1 MHAQL
6 GDDNI
11 KTMYLPRSSR
21 WSMTR
26 RRKRPNLFSW
36 TILGLVLL
44 FGYYLNQVYLPAQPN
59 PFEATQTAT
68 RSPESLAT
76 EAEELFKDGK
86 LLQSIDA
93 YKQAIK
99 ASPQN
104 PALYI
109 TVARIQ
115 VWAGQYEDAKANAE
129 NAMLLS
135 PENSTAYAVHAWALD
150 FLGGEENQAQAMD
163 SIQRAI
169 ELDDRNAL
177 AHAYY
182 AEILIDTGLFE
193 NYDLASEHS
202 KIAMNLD
209 PNLLEAHRARAYVLE
224 NVGADRYNYE
234 LAVQEYKSAIEMNP
248 NLPILHMELGRNLR
262 FLEVY
267 DDAIKEFTIANTL
280 NPTDPEP
287 DLFISRTYATIGDYA
302 KAIQYAEQ
310 AVKDRATDPN
320 LRGNWG
326 VMLFRN
332 FLYQP
337 ALEQLERAVKGGKTE
352 DGLPIV
358 GLSITDSGRAVE
370 YYYTYGLALARTNQC
385 GDALKISQQ
394 IKTAVPLDEDA
405 TFAADEMVRICEE
418 NLANPPEDTPT
429 PAEGE
434 QTAEPETETPT
445 SEAIEVTATP

>member
-1 MHAQL
+1 LRLPDAN
-6 GDDNI
+6 DNI

-36 TILGLVLL
+36 TIFGLVVL
-44 FGYYLNQVYLPAQPN
+44 FGYYFNQIYLPAQPN
-59 PFEATQTAT
+59 PFEATPTVT

-76 EAEELFKDGK
+76 EAENLFKDGK
-86 LLQSIDA
+86 LLPSIEA
-93 YKQAIK
+93 YQEAIK

-109 TVARIQ
+109 AVARIQ
-115 VWAGQYEDAKANAE
+115 VWAGQYEEAKANAE
-129 NAMLLS
+129 NALLLN
-135 PENSTAYAVHAWALD
+135 PENSMAYAVHAWALD
-150 FLGGEENQAQAMD
+150 FLGGEENRAEALN
-163 SIQRAI
+163 SIQKAI
-169 ELDDRNAL
+169 DLDDRNAL

-193 NYDLASEHS
+193 NYDLAADHS
-202 KIAMNLD
+202 RIALTLD
-209 PNLLEAHRARAYVLE
+209 PALLEARRARAYVLE
-224 NVGADRYNYE
+224 NVGADVYNYE
-234 LAVQEYKSAIEMNP
+234 QAIQEYKAAIAINP
-248 NLPILHMELGRNLR
+248 NIPILHMELGINLR

-267 DDAIKEFTIANTL
+267 EEAIKEFTIANTL
-280 NPTDPEP
+280 NPEDPEP
-287 DLFISRTYATIGDYA
+287 DLLISRTYATIGDYA

-320 LRGNWG
+320 LRGNYG

-352 DGLPIV
+352 DGLPITGMSLAV
-358 GLSITDSGRAVE
+358 GGRVVE

-385 GDALKISQQ
+385 GEALKISQQ
-394 IKTAVPLDEDA
+394 IKTAVPTDENA
-405 TFAADEMVRICEE
+405 VFAADEMIRICEE
-418 NLANPPEDTPT
+418 NLANPPEDTPAPT
-429 PAEGE
+429 DVEE
-434 QTAEPETETPT
+434 TAEPETETPT
-445 SEAIEVTATP
+445 PEVTSTP

>member
-1 MHAQL
+1 
-6 GDDNI
+6 
-11 KTMYLPRSSR
+11 
-21 WSMTR
+21 MTR

-36 TILGLVLL
+36 VLLGLVLL

-59 PFEATQTAT
+59 PFEATPTAT

-76 EAEELFKDGK
+76 EAEQLFKDGK
-86 LLQSIDA
+86 LPQSIEA
-93 YKQAIK
+93 YKAAIK
-99 ASPQN
+99 ASPQE

-109 TVARIQ
+109 AIARIQ
-115 VWAGQYEDAKANAE
+115 VWSGQYEEAKANAE
-129 NAMLLS
+129 NAMLLN

-150 FLGGEENQAQAMD
+150 FLGGEENRGAAME

-193 NYDLASEHS
+193 NYDLAAEHS
-202 KIAMNLD
+202 RIALSLD
-209 PNLLEAHRARAYVLE
+209 SGLLEARRARAYVLE

-234 LAVQEYKSAIEMNP
+234 LAVQEYKAAIEMNP

-280 NPTDPEP
+280 NPEDPEP

-337 ALEQLERAVKGGKTE
+337 ALEQLERAVKGGKSE
-352 DGLPIV
+352 DGLPIL
-358 GLSITDSGRAVE
+358 GISIADGGRAVE

-385 GDALKISQQ
+385 GEALKISQQ
-394 IKTAVPLDEDA
+394 IKTAVPTDENA
-405 TFAADEMVRICEE
+405 VFAADEMVRICEE
-418 NLANPPEDTPT
+418 NLANPPEETAT
-429 PAEGE
+429 PAEE
-434 QTAEPETETPT
+434 ETPEPETETPT
-445 SEAIEVTATP
+445 PEASEVTATP

>member
-1 MHAQL
+1 
-6 GDDNI
+6 
-11 KTMYLPRSSR
+11 
-21 WSMTR
+21 MTR
-26 RRKRPNLFSW
+26 RRKRPNLFGW
-36 TILGLVLL
+36 VVLGLVLL

-59 PFEATQTAT
+59 PFEATPTAT

-76 EAEELFKDGK
+76 EAENLFKDGK
-86 LLQSIDA
+86 LLQSIEA

-99 ASPQN
+99 ASPQD

-109 TVARIQ
+109 AIARIQ
-115 VWAGQYEDAKANAE
+115 VWAGQYEEAKANAE

-135 PENSTAYAVHAWALD
+135 SENSTAYAVHAWALD
-150 FLGGEENQAQAMD
+150 FLGGEENQAQALD

-193 NYDLASEHS
+193 NYDLAAEHS
-202 KIAMNLD
+202 RVALNLD
-209 PNLLEAHRARAYVLE
+209 PTLLEAHRARAYVLE
-224 NVGADRYNYE
+224 NVGADRVNYE
-234 LAVQEYKSAIEMNP
+234 QAILEYRAAIEINP
-248 NLPILHMELGRNLR
+248 NIPILHMELGRNLR
-262 FLEVY
+262 FVEVY
-267 DDAIKEFTIANTL
+267 DEAIKEFTLANTL
-280 NPTDPEP
+280 NPPDPEP
-287 DLFISRTYATIGDYA
+287 DLLISRTYATIGDYA

-337 ALEQLERAVKGGKTE
+337 ALEQLERAVKGGKSE
-352 DGLPIV
+352 DGLPIA
-358 GLSITDSGRAVE
+358 GMSLTDGGRAIE

-385 GDALKISQQ
+385 GEALKISQQ
-394 IKTAVPLDEDA
+394 IQSASTDENAV
-405 TFAADEMVRICEE
+405 FAAEEMVRICEE
-418 NLANPPEDTPT
+418 NLANPPVEEETPT
-429 PAEGE
+429 EVEATVEPA
-434 QTAEPETETPT
+434 TETPEP
-445 SEAIEVTATP
+445 EATEATEVTSTP